1 MATETFLRPEHL
13 APVRNLNLRAK
24 LIVEGMMAGL
34 HKSPYHGF
42 SAEFS
47 EYRPYRPGESIRSID
62 WRKYAKTDR
71 FYVRLF
77 EDETNL
83 AAHILLDKSASM
95 AFSAQGRMDKFDYSR
110 TLAASIAWILVRQR
124 DAVALAAF
132 DEQLSTFLPPRSTN
146 VQLRN
151 ITATLETLRPG
162 SATRCGTSINRLAE
176 GISRRG
182 LTVIISDLFD
192 EPSEILNGLRHLR
205 YKRQDVILIQVTDP
219 FEHSFDRNYSYH
231 LRDMESGRDLLLD
244 GKSAADHLHEAMARH
259 RETIVNG
266 CRELRVDFSP
276 IKTDEPFARA
286 LMKIVRTRRQLC

>member
-42 SAEFS
+42 SSEFS
-47 EYRPYRPGESIRSID
+47 EYRSYRPGESIRSID

-83 AAHILLDKSASM
+83 AAHILLDKSGSM
-95 AFSAQGRMDKFDYSR
+95 AFSAEGRMDKFDYSR

-151 ITATLETLRPG
+151 ITATLESLRPG
-162 SATRCGTSINRLAE
+162 SATRCGAAINRLAE
-176 GISRRG
+176 GIRRRG

-192 EPSEILNGLRHLR
+192 EPAEILNGLRHLR

-219 FEHSFDRNYSYH
+219 FEHSFDRKYSYH
-231 LRDMESGRDLLLD
+231 LHDMESGRDLLLD
-244 GKSAADHLHEAMARH
+244 GKSAADHLHAAMARH
-259 RETIVNG
+259 REIIVNG
-266 CRELRVDFSP
+266 CRELQVDFSP